1 MKSRLL
7 LRIISVVGLV
17 FALGVH
23 LTSNAIA
30 EDAPCDTFQVNGGD
44 QAFLMNLNTP
54 LSFGGV
60 VYTNNIYVTPKGT
73 LTFGQGDFTFWDYP
87 PTPSFSVASYDYH
100 AFTSS
105 HPWGTQNIL
114 YVKYGST
121 PTSICVEWRVL
132 PWGQTYGTPV
142 TIVLRAQ
149 VDPVTYE
156 FTPTY
161 QVSSNAPANAR
172 YGVRYVA
179 GGAVQPI
186 SVQTITPMS
195 SPTPIPA
202 PVISPTPTPTPT
214 PTETASPT
222 PTPSETITPSPTPT
236 QSSEPTIEPSIQ
248 PTETPTPTP
257 TPSETLEISPSPTP
271 SETQNVVQDVVPNP
285 TPIPTLIV
293 DPTPTPEVENEEID
307 LDEVFTPIFDE
318 PKPEPEP
325 VVTQDPII
333 EEDILETEQENMSLL
348 DSTEIVLAVFGN
360 AVEQTFEFASEVAG
374 EVFALADESVGAF
387 LNIGDDMSQEVREE
401 AQTVVVSTIIVTQIA
416 SSVSIGTAMRSTGV
430 RIK

>member
-1 MKSRLL
+1 MTSRLL

-23 LTSNAIA
+23 LTSGAVA

-54 LSFGGV
+54 LKFGGV

-87 PTPSFSVASYDYH
+87 QTPSFSVASYDYH
-100 AFTSS
+100 AFTAS

-149 VDPVTYE
+149 VNPETFE
-156 FTPTY
+156 FAPTW

-172 YGVRYVA
+172 YGVRYTQ
-179 GGAVQPI
+179 GGVVQPI
-186 SVQTITPMS
+186 QVQTITPMI
-195 SPTPIPA
+195 SPTPIPLPSETA
-202 PVISPTPTPTPT
+202 TPTPTPT
-214 PTETASPT
+214 Q
-222 PTPSETITPSPTPT
+222 SETLTPSPTPS
-236 QSSEPTIEPSIQ
+236 QSIEPTPEPSIQ

-257 TPSETLEISPSPTP
+257 TPSPTLEISPTPTPIQTQEPETNNEPVPMVTPTP
-271 SETQNVVQDVVPNP
+271 SP
-285 TPIPTLIV
+285 TI
-293 DPTPTPEVENEEID
+293 ENEEEEID
-307 LDEVFTPIFDE
+307 LEEIFTPIFEE
-318 PKPEPEP
+318 PTPEPEP
-325 VVTQDPII
+325 VVTEDPIV
-333 EEDILETEQENMSLL
+333 EENILETEEENMSLL

-360 AVEQTFEFASEVAG
+360 AVAQTFDIASEVAG
-374 EVFALADESVGAF
+374 EVFALADESVTAF
-387 LNIGDDMSQEVREE
+387 LNLGDDMSTEVREE

-416 SSVSIGTAMRSTGV
+416 SSVSLGAVGRSTGV
-430 RIK
+430 KTK